1 MCSVIMNIFIA
12 IIEQAYISIK
22 YKKEYDWL
30 EEDDTEEHFGL
41 NPENPTPEEINIK
54 GGK

>member
-1 MCSVIMNIFIA
+1 MNIFIA

-30 EEDDTEEHFGL
+30 EEDDTDEHFGL
-41 NPENPTPEEINIK
+41 TTENPVPDEINIR